1 MTERSLYWNDGTGDG
16 GPYSQDQL
24 RMFANVLGLASGADI
39 GVIPSQLNM
48 LVPSSNGD
56 NKIGADTG
64 YAIVDGTLY
73 ENDAAKELTVAS
85 PSSATTGVRLSLRK
99 VWADREIRLTATKNT
114 DGNAA
119 IPSLTQSDGTTWD
132 IPIATFTITTGG
144 VIADL
149 TDVREFTREATINIG
164 FGVTGE
170 ALATG
175 VYYGLQ
181 FEVPADCF
189 LLAWTIVADQS
200 GDCVIDFWMDTYANY
215 PPTNADTI
223 TGANEPALS
232 SAQKAQNTSP
242 TDWTRVWEK
251 GDFIVP
257 NVDSATTVEVV
268 HVTLRVA
275 LL

>member
-1 MTERSLYWNDGTGDG
+1 MTEQSLYWADDGGDG

-24 RMFANVLGLASGADI
+24 RLFANVLGLASGADI

-48 LVPSSNGD
+48 LVPSSSGD
-56 NKIGADTG
+56 NKIAADTG

-73 ENDAAKELTVAS
+73 ENGAAKELTVAS
-85 PSSATTGVRLSLRK
+85 PTGGTTGVRLSLRK

-114 DGNAA
+114 DGNAT
-119 IPSLTQSDGTTWD
+119 IPSLVQTDGTTWD
-132 IPIATFTITTGG
+132 IPIATFTITNAG
-144 VIADL
+144 VIAAL

-170 ALATG
+170 TLATG

-181 FEVPADCF
+181 FEVPAKCF
-189 LLAWTIVADQS
+189 FLEWTVVADQTGS
-200 GDCVIDFWMDTYANY
+200 VVIDFWKAAYADY
-215 PPTNADTI
+215 PPTNANTI
-223 TGANEPALS
+223 TGGDEPTLS

>member
-1 MTERSLYWNDGTGDG
+1 MTETSMYWADGVGDG
-16 GPYSQDQL
+16 GQYSQDQL
-24 RMFANVLGLASGADI
+24 RLFANVLGLASGADI

-99 VWADREIRLTATKNT
+99 DWTARTIRLTATKNT
-114 DGNAA
+114 DGNSA
-119 IPSLTQSDGTTWD
+119 IPSLTQSDGATWD
-132 IPIATFTITTGG
+132 IPIATFTITNTG
-144 VIADL
+144 VIAAL

-164 FGVTGE
+164 FGVAGE

-181 FEVPADCF
+181 FEVPAKCF
-189 LLAWTIVADQS
+189 FLEWTAVADQS
-200 GDCVIDFWMDTYANY
+200 GSVVIDFWKAAYADY
-215 PPTNADTI
+215 PPTNANTI
-223 TGANEPALS
+223 TGADEPTLS
-232 SAQKAQNTSP
+232 GAQKAQNTSP
-242 TDWTRVWEK
+242 TDWTRVWSK
-251 GDFIVP
+251 GDRIVP
-257 NVDSATTVEVV
+257 NVDSASGVEVV
-268 HVTLRVA
+268 QVTLRVA